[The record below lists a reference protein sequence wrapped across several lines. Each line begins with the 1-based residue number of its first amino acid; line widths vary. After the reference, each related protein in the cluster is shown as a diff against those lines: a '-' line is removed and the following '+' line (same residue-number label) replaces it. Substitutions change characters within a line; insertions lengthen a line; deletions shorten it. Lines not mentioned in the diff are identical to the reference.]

1 MGYYTYRRN
10 IVNNV
15 GKIEEV
21 EYEINNEVSTEMTTK
36 NGNISCL
43 ADSLLF
49 IQPDVSSFMDQSNT
63 SSKAN
68 RIPNT

>member
-21 EYEINNEVSTEMTTK
+21 EYEINNEVGSDMTTK
-36 NGNISCL
+36 NGDLCYHRDAIM
-43 ADSLLF
+43 F
-49 IQPDVSSFMDQSNT
+49 IQPDINGLMD
-63 SSKAN
+63 
-68 RIPNT
+68 